1 MKGADTMRQQT
12 LSDIEYSNRKRK
24 TKREEFLGAMEEIIP
39 WKDWVDMIRPYYPSG
54 KRGHPPK
61 DIEVMLRMYLMQNWF
76 NLSDEGVEDEIY
88 DSYAMRSFMHI
99 DFLTQ
104 QVPDATTLLHFRHLI
119 EENSLGEKI
128 FNDVRERL
136 DKAGLIMHGGTV
148 VDATLIAAPKSTK
161 NREGKRDPQMHQTK
175 KGNEW
180 HFGMKIHSGV
190 DAGSGYVHTITGT
203 SANIHD
209 IVETSKLIREDDTV
223 VYGDSGYTG
232 AMKRP
237 EFQKD
242 AHLSAIE
249 LRINVRPSSI
259 RVPKSYQGINWDRQI
274 ENRKSSTRARVEHPY
289 LIVKNYFGYKKAV
302 YRGIRKNL
310 NRFHVLFASAN
321 LVMCFRA
328 GRGRD
333 FCMV

>member
-39 WKDWVDMIRPYYPSG
+39 WKYWVDMIRPYYPSG
-54 KRGHPPK
+54 KRGRPPK

-104 QVPDATTLLHFRHLI
+104 QAPDATTLLHFRHLI

-161 NREGKRDPQMHQTK
+161 NREGKRDP
-175 KGNEW
+175 
-180 HFGMKIHSGV
+180 
-190 DAGSGYVHTITGT
+190 
-203 SANIHD
+203 
-209 IVETSKLIREDDTV
+209 
-223 VYGDSGYTG
+223 
-232 AMKRP
+232 
-237 EFQKD
+237 
-242 AHLSAIE
+242 
-249 LRINVRPSSI
+249 
-259 RVPKSYQGINWDRQI
+259 
-274 ENRKSSTRARVEHPY
+274 
-289 LIVKNYFGYKKAV
+289 
-302 YRGIRKNL
+302 
-310 NRFHVLFASAN
+310 
-321 LVMCFRA
+321 
-328 GRGRD
+328 
-333 FCMV
+333 